1 MNFIKLIIAV
11 LLFALLSP
19 TYAQESGGGK
29 PNVPATT
36 LKGKR
41 KQRKAAKKEWKK
53 ARKEKR
59 AEEKKI
65 KNHHKR
71 IQTKDV
77 RKRMKRSKV
86 KATRNR
92 EHKGEPFFQRLF
104 NKKGKRVKKS
114 KEHGST
120 PK

>member
-1 MNFIKLIIAV
+1 MRFIKLITSIILCA
-11 LLFALLSP
+11 FLSSS
-19 TYAQESGGGK
+19 YAQDGGK
-29 PNVPATT
+29 PNIPATSI
-36 LKGKR
+36 KGKR

-53 ARKEKR
+53 ARKLKR
-59 AEEKKI
+59 AEEKNV

-71 IQTKDV
+71 IQTKEV
-77 RKRMKRSKV
+77 RKRMKNSKV
-86 KATRNR
+86 RATRNR
-92 EHKGEPFFQRLF
+92 EHKSEPFFQKLF